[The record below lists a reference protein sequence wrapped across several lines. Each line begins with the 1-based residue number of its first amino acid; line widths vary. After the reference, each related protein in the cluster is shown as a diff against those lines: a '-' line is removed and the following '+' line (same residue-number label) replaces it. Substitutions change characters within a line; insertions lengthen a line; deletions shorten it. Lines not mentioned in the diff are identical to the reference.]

1 MDCCD
6 CFRRWTLNVGGGPEC
21 SIGRLLELFEC
32 DAESP
37 PPSRPNAHF
46 SQKPLSGRRE
56 GPITESNWLWPCNR
70 SLYYKETNA
79 FLLGPRGE
87 TQMEFYFGWIFKWF
101 RSFWKTK
108 TKREREK
115 ERKRASIGCYNA
127 RVKRKPGNLDSF
139 QWGFWKEPPVN
150 SGFNYWVDHIL
161 AQGERQNHWKGH
173 VNLNVSV

>member
-1 MDCCD
+1 MKWTNEFFACFLNMDCCD

-70 SLYYKETNA
+70 SLYYKVTNA

-87 TQMEFYFGWIFKWF
+87 TQMVFSFGWISKWF

-115 ERKRASIGCYNA
+115 ESLYWLLQRKGKTETWQFGFFSMGILKGAAS
-127 RVKRKPGNLDSF
+127 K
-139 QWGFWKEPPVN
+139 FW
-150 SGFNYWVDHIL
+150 I
-161 AQGERQNHWKGH
+161 
-173 VNLNVSV
+173 